1 MPNFYGGHGM
11 IPMLRFEIV
20 YSGLQLEVRVGCLH
34 FPVMT
39 FTIDKE
45 NSIKSTYSCNMHC
58 IIFDFQASFQWLL
71 HATLPNEIRSDVKKE
86 PTLGRMLYCIIIN
99 GLCCT
104 PVMMMQMSFF
114 QLISFDAQGMQY
126 TNLK

>member
-1 MPNFYGGHGM
+1 M

-34 FPVMT
+34 FPVIT
-39 FTIDKE
+39 FTMVKE
-45 NSIKSTYSCNMHC
+45 NSLKSTYVPLTVAIC
-58 IIFDFQASFQWLL
+58 IALFLIFQASFQWLL
-71 HATLPNEIRSDVKKE
+71 HATLPNEVRSDVTKE
-86 PTLGRMLYCIIIN
+86 PTFGRMLYCIIIN

-114 QLISFDAQGMQY
+114 QLISFDAQGMIFAHS
-126 TNLK
+126 N